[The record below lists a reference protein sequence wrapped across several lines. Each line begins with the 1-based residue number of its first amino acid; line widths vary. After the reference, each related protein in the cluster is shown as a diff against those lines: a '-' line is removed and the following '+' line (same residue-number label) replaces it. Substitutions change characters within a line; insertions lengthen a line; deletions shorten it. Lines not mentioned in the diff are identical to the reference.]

1 MSLTTGALMV
11 MLSAAMWGL
20 SGVCGQFLFENYQ
33 PYPVWLIAVRQLAAG
48 LLFLLYMGMKGEPL
62 FAIWQSNRKNIIEM
76 LWFTLGL
83 LGAQFMYYYTISVSN
98 APTSTI
104 LQYQAP
110 VFIILW
116 QAFVRRHMP
125 EGRELL
131 GVVLAMTGVFLISTH
146 GDPAHLVISPVA
158 LVSGELSAVALC
170 IYMIAPENILKQFPT
185 MLIMGWGQLISF
197 LFVMPFCNMLDSG
210 VTAWTPAAVGAVSF
224 IILGGTVIPFTL
236 FLAGVKIIGPTK
248 AALIS
253 CFEPL
258 ATILFTVLFLGT
270 VLLPV
275 DYAGMAL
282 IMVTVIMLTIKKSR
296 GY

>member
-1 MSLTTGALMV
+1 MTMGTRMV

-20 SGVCGQFLFENYQ
+20 SGVCGQFLFENYH
-33 PYPVWLIAVRQLAAG
+33 PYPVWLIAVRQVAAG
-48 LLFLLYMGMKGEPL
+48 ILFLLVMRIKGEPL
-62 FAIWQSNRKNIIEM
+62 LALWRSGRKNITEM

-110 VFIILW
+110 IFIILW
-116 QAFVRRHMP
+116 QAFVQRRMP

-146 GDPAHLVISPVA
+146 GDPSHLVISPVA
-158 LVSGELSAVALC
+158 LVSGELSAIALC

-185 MLIMGWGQLISF
+185 MLIMGWGQLISSLF
-197 LFVMPFCNMLDSG
+197 LLPFCNLADSG
-210 VTAWTPAAVGAVSF
+210 VSLWTPAAAGAVTF
-224 IILGGTVIPFTL
+224 IILGGTIIPFTL
-236 FLAGVKIIGPTK
+236 FLAGVKLIGPTK
-248 AALIS
+248 ASLIS

-258 ATILFTVLFLGT
+258 ATILFTVFFLGT

-275 DYAGMAL
+275 DYAGMAF
-282 IMVTVIMLTIKKSR
+282 IMITVFLLSVKKNT
-296 GY
+296 

>member
-1 MSLTTGALMV
+1 MSSTIGSVLV

-20 SGVCGQFLFENYQ
+20 SGVCGQFLFENYH
-33 PYPVWLIAVRQLAAG
+33 PDPVWLIAVRQVAAG
-48 LLFLLYMGMKGEPL
+48 FLFLSFMAVKSEPL
-62 FAIWQSNRKNIIEM
+62 FAIWQSGRKNIVEM

-110 VFIILW
+110 IFIIVW

-131 GVVLAMTGVFLISTH
+131 GVVLAVAGVFLISTH
-146 GDPAHLVISPVA
+146 GDPSHLAISPAA
-158 LVSGELSAVALC
+158 LLSGELSAVALC
-170 IYMIAPENILKQFPT
+170 IYMIAPEHILKQFPT
-185 MLIMGWGQLISF
+185 MLIMGWGQLISSLF
-197 LFVMPFCNMLDSG
+197 LLPFCNILESG
-210 VTAWTPAAVGAVSF
+210 ISTWNFAAAGAVVF
-224 IILGGTVIPFTL
+224 IILGGTIIPFTL
-236 FLAGVKIIGPTK
+236 FLAGVKVIGPTK
-248 AALIS
+248 ASLIS

-258 ATILFTVLFLGT
+258 ATIMFTVVFLGT

-275 DYAGMAL
+275 DYTGMTL
-282 IMVTVIMLTIKKSR
+282 IIVTVFMLTVKKNR
-296 GY
+296 

>member
-1 MSLTTGALMV
+1 MGTLMV

-20 SGVCGQFLFENYQ
+20 SGVCGQFLFESYH
-33 PYPVWLIAVRQLAAG
+33 PDPVWLIAVRQVAAG
-48 LLFLLYMGMKGEPL
+48 ILFLLYMNIKGIPL
-62 FAIWQSNRKNIIEM
+62 FDIWQSGRKNIKEL

-110 VFIILW
+110 IYIVLW
-116 QAFVRRHMP
+116 QAFVRKQMP

-146 GDPAHLVISPVA
+146 GNPAHLVISPVA
-158 LVSGELSAVALC
+158 LVSGELSAIALC

-185 MLIMGWGQLISF
+185 MLLMGWGQLISSLF
-197 LFVMPFCNMLDSG
+197 LLPFCNILDSS
-210 VTAWTPAAVGAVSF
+210 VRAWKPAAAGAVAF
-224 IILGGTVIPFTL
+224 IILGGTIIPFTL
-236 FLAGVKIIGPTK
+236 FLTGVKIIGPTK
-248 AALIS
+248 ASLIS

-258 ATILFTVLFLGT
+258 ATILFTVFFLST

-275 DYAGMAL
+275 DYAGMAC
-282 IMVTVIMLTIKKSR
+282 IMVTVFMLTMKKK
-296 GY
+296 

>member
-1 MSLTTGALMV
+1 MGIFMV

-20 SGVCGQFLFENYQ
+20 SGVCGQFLFENYH
-33 PYPVWLIAVRQLAAG
+33 PYPVWLIEVRQLAAG
-48 LLFLLYMGMKGEPL
+48 LLFLLVMGIKKEPL
-62 FAIWQSNRKNIIEM
+62 FALWQSGRKNIVEM

-110 VFIILW
+110 IFIILW
-116 QAFVRRHMP
+116 QAFVRRRMP

-146 GDPAHLVISPVA
+146 GDPSHLVISPVA

-170 IYMIAPENILKQFPT
+170 IYMIAPENILKEFPT
-185 MLIMGWGQLISF
+185 MLIMGWGQLISSLF
-197 LFVMPFCNMLDSG
+197 LLPFCNIFDSG
-210 VTAWTPAAVGAVSF
+210 VGVWTPSAVSAVVF
-224 IILGGTVIPFTL
+224 IILGGTIIPFTL

-248 AALIS
+248 ASLVS
-253 CFEPL
+253 CCEPL
-258 ATILFTVLFLGT
+258 STILFTVLILGT

-275 DYAGMAL
+275 DYAGMAC
-282 IMVTVIMLTIKKSR
+282 IMVTVFMLAVKKNT
-296 GY
+296 

>member
-1 MSLTTGALMV
+1 MSTTTCTFKV
-11 MLSAAMWGL
+11 MASAAIWGL
-20 SGVCGQFLFENYQ
+20 SGVCGQFLFENYH
-33 PYPVWLIAVRQLAAG
+33 PNPVWLIAVRQIAAG
-48 LLFLLYMGMKGEPL
+48 LLFLLYMIIKGEPL
-62 FAIWQSNRKNIIEM
+62 FALWQSGRQNIVEM

-83 LGAQFMYYYTISVSN
+83 LGAQFLYYYTISVAN

-131 GVVLAMTGVFLISTH
+131 GVVLAMTGVFLISSH
-146 GDPAHLVISPVA
+146 GDPAHLVISPIA
-158 LVSGELSAVALC
+158 LLSGELSAIALC
-170 IYMIAPENILKQFPT
+170 IYMIAPATILKQFST
-185 MLIMGWGQLISF
+185 MLIMGWGQLISSLF
-197 LFVMPFCNMLDSG
+197 LLPFCNILDSG
-210 VTAWTPAAVGAVSF
+210 ISTWTPAAAGGLAF
-224 IILGGTVIPFTL
+224 IILGGTIIPFTL
-236 FLAGVKIIGPTK
+236 FLAGVKIVGPTK
-248 AALIS
+248 ASLIS

-275 DYAGMAL
+275 DYAGMAC
-282 IMVTVIMLTIKKSR
+282 IMVTVVMLTVKNSK
-296 GY
+296 

>member
-1 MSLTTGALMV
+1 MV

-20 SGVCGQFLFENYQ
+20 SGVCGQFLFETYH
-33 PYPVWLIAVRQLAAG
+33 PDPVWLIAVRQVAAG
-48 LLFLLYMGMKGEPL
+48 ILFLLYMSIKGIPL
-62 FAIWQSNRKNIIEM
+62 FDIWQSGRKNIKEL

-110 VFIILW
+110 IYIVLW
-116 QAFVRRHMP
+116 QAFVRKQMP

-146 GDPAHLVISPVA
+146 GNPSHLVISPVA
-158 LVSGELSAVALC
+158 LVSGELSAIALC

-185 MLIMGWGQLISF
+185 MLLMGWGQLISSLF
-197 LFVMPFCNMLDSG
+197 LLPFCNILDSG
-210 VTAWTPAAVGAVSF
+210 VRAWTTAAAGAVAF
-224 IILGGTVIPFTL
+224 IILGGTIIPFTL
-236 FLAGVKIIGPTK
+236 FLSGVKIIGPTK
-248 AALIS
+248 ASLIS

-258 ATILFTVLFLGT
+258 ATILFTVVFLGT
-270 VLLPV
+270 VLLPI
-275 DYAGMAL
+275 DYAGMTC
-282 IMVTVIMLTIKKSR
+282 IMVTVFMLSMKKN
-296 GY
+296 

>member
-1 MSLTTGALMV
+1 MGTLMV

-20 SGVCGQFLFENYQ
+20 SGVCGQFLFETYH
-33 PYPVWLIAVRQLAAG
+33 PDPVWLIAVRQVAAG
-48 LLFLLYMGMKGEPL
+48 ILFLLYMSIKGIPL
-62 FAIWQSNRKNIIEM
+62 FDIWQSGRKNIVEL

-110 VFIILW
+110 IYIVLW
-116 QAFVRRHMP
+116 QAFVRKQMP

-146 GDPAHLVISPVA
+146 GNPSHLVISPVA
-158 LVSGELSAVALC
+158 LVSGELSAIALC
-170 IYMIAPENILKQFPT
+170 IYMIAPENILKQYPT
-185 MLIMGWGQLISF
+185 MLLMGWGQLISSLF
-197 LFVMPFCNMLDSG
+197 LLPFCNILDSG
-210 VTAWTPAAVGAVSF
+210 VRAWTPAAAGAVVF
-224 IILGGTVIPFTL
+224 IIFGGTIIPFTL

-248 AALIS
+248 ASLIS

-258 ATILFTVLFLGT
+258 ATIIFTVVFLGT

-275 DYAGMAL
+275 DYAGMAC
-282 IMVTVIMLTIKKSR
+282 IMVTVFMLSMKKK
-296 GY
+296 

>member
-1 MSLTTGALMV
+1 MSTTTGTFMV
-11 MLSAAMWGL
+11 MASAAMWGL
-20 SGVCGQFLFENYQ
+20 SGVCGQFLFENYH
-33 PYPVWLIAVRQLAAG
+33 PDPVWLIAVRQVAAG
-48 LLFLLYMGMKGEPL
+48 FLFLLYMIIKGEPL
-62 FAIWQSNRKNIIEM
+62 LALWQSGKKNIVEM

-83 LGAQFMYYYTISVSN
+83 LGAQFLYYYTISVAN

-146 GDPAHLVISPVA
+146 GDPAHLVISPIA
-158 LVSGELSAVALC
+158 LLSGELSAIALC
-170 IYMIAPENILKQFPT
+170 IYMIAPATILKQFST
-185 MLIMGWGQLISF
+185 MLIMGWGQLISSLF
-197 LFVMPFCNMLDSG
+197 LLPFCNILDSG
-210 VTAWTPAAVGAVSF
+210 ISTWTPAAAGGVAF
-224 IILGGTVIPFTL
+224 IILGGTIIPFTL
-236 FLAGVKIIGPTK
+236 FLAGVKIVGPTK
-248 AALIS
+248 ASLIS

-275 DYAGMAL
+275 DYAGMAC
-282 IMVTVIMLTIKKSR
+282 IMVTVVMLTVKNR
-296 GY
+296 T

>member
-1 MSLTTGALMV
+1 
-11 MLSAAMWGL
+11 
-20 SGVCGQFLFENYQ
+20 
-33 PYPVWLIAVRQLAAG
+33 
-48 LLFLLYMGMKGEPL
+48 
-62 FAIWQSNRKNIIEM
+62 M

-110 VFIILW
+110 IFIILW
-116 QAFVRRHMP
+116 QAFVRRRMP

-131 GVVLAMTGVFLISTH
+131 GVVLALTGVFLISTH
-146 GDPAHLVISPVA
+146 GDPSHLVISPVA
-158 LVSGELSAVALC
+158 LVSGELSAIALC

-185 MLIMGWGQLISF
+185 MLIMGWGQLISSLF
-197 LFVMPFCNMLDSG
+197 LLPFCNLLDSG
-210 VTAWTPAAVGAVSF
+210 VSDWTPAAAGAVAF
-224 IILGGTVIPFTL
+224 IILGGTIIPFTL
-236 FLAGVKIIGPTK
+236 FLAGVKLIGPTK
-248 AALIS
+248 ASLISCFEPLATILLIS

-258 ATILFTVLFLGT
+258 ATILFTVFFLGT

-282 IMVTVIMLTIKKSR
+282 IMITVFMLSMKKNT
-296 GY
+296 